1 MDDKIALENFLLEN
15 EDLEKIQSF
24 VSEFNVFEI
33 MDIIQTEIRHSNVL
47 AWLLNPKSNHGLGD
61 QFLRLFLKHLFYS
74 NRETIKTQIT
84 FFDIEIFNLDDI
96 EIRREWNRIDLL
108 IISNSNNLVIA
119 IENKVESTEHSDQ
132 LTRYW
137 DIITKEYPSY
147 HKLFVYLTPEGLT
160 PTDQNNWIIFD
171 YRTIHSILKK
181 LLELRRTSLNE
192 SVYDFLS
199 QYATILRRYVME
211 NSEIEEICKK
221 IYQKHQQALDLIFQ
235 YKPDIDLEISEIL
248 QDLIKK
254 HDNLILDASGKTVIR
269 FTSKTLDNLIPAKG
283 EGWTLSK
290 RILLFEFINYNR
302 RLVMRLYIGP
312 GENEIRDRLHTIAKK
327 DTKLFNKSDRKIGS
341 KWLAIYQKDYLRPT
355 DYEDTETDGLRQI
368 ISEKFGH
375 FIKDDLAKI
384 EAHIS
389 SNWESRL

>member
-1 MDDKIALENFLLEN
+1 MDDKIALEQFLLEN

-33 MDIIQTEIRHSNVL
+33 MDIIHTEIRHSNIL

-84 FFDIEIFNLDDI
+84 FFDIEIFNLNDI
-96 EIRREWNRIDLL
+96 EIRREFNRIDLL
-108 IISNSNNLVIA
+108 IISSSNNLIIA
-119 IENKVESTEHSDQ
+119 IENKIESTEHSDQ

-137 DIITKEYPSY
+137 DIITKEYPGY

-160 PTDQNNWIIFD
+160 PSDQNNWILFD
-171 YRTIHSILKK
+171 YGTIHSILKK
-181 LLELRRTSLNE
+181 LLELRRTSLND
-192 SVYDFLS
+192 SVYDFLG
-199 QYATILRRYVME
+199 QYATILRRYIMG

-254 HDNLILDASGKTVIR
+254 HDNLILDASSKTAIR
-269 FTSKTLDNLIPAKG
+269 FTSKALDNLIPPKG

-290 RILLFEFINYNR
+290 RILLFEFSNYDR

-312 GENEIRDRLHTIAKK
+312 GENEIRNRLHTIAKK

-355 DYEDTETDGLRQI
+355 DYEDTDTDGLRQI
-368 ISEKFGH
+368 ILEKFGH
-375 FIKDDLAKI
+375 FIKDDLVKI

-389 SNWESRL
+389 SNWESIR

>member
-1 MDDKIALENFLLEN
+1 
-15 EDLEKIQSF
+15 
-24 VSEFNVFEI
+24 
-33 MDIIQTEIRHSNVL
+33 
-47 AWLLNPKSNHGLGD
+47 
-61 QFLRLFLKHLFYS
+61 
-74 NRETIKTQIT
+74 
-84 FFDIEIFNLDDI
+84 
-96 EIRREWNRIDLL
+96 
-108 IISNSNNLVIA
+108 
-119 IENKVESTEHSDQ
+119 
-132 LTRYW
+132 
-137 DIITKEYPSY
+137 
-147 HKLFVYLTPEGLT
+147 
-160 PTDQNNWIIFD
+160 
-171 YRTIHSILKK
+171 
-181 LLELRRTSLNE
+181 
-192 SVYDFLS
+192 
-199 QYATILRRYVME
+199 ME

-290 RILLFEFINYNR
+290 RILLFEFSNYNR

-312 GENEIRDRLHTIAKK
+312 GENEIRDRLHTIGKK

-384 EAHIS
+384 EALIS
-389 SNWESRL
+389 SNWESKL